1 MPKKK
6 YVHYFDVENE
16 DDKNLE
22 ERIDYLKSNYTLDDF
37 LKYDKTRDVLE
48 QNYIWDFD
56 KECDSI
62 INNFYKSEV
71 DFCKADLSTLFNNES
86 NYDHIANLRSIIF
99 RHVKPKYNLDNVYY
113 DEVLCRSFITY
124 HEEHVND
131 DEEKRLRIQREN
143 YKKMSNAGKTFDWG
157 TKTYK

>member
-37 LKYDKTRDVLE
+37 LKYDKTREVLE
-48 QNYIWDFD
+48 QHYIWDFD
-56 KECDSI
+56 KECDFI
-62 INNFYKSEV
+62 INNFYKGEV

-86 NYDHIANLRSIIF
+86 NYDHVINFRSIIF

-113 DEVLCRSFITY
+113 DEGLCRGFITY

-131 DEEKRLRIQREN
+131 DEEERLREQREN
-143 YKKMSNAGKTFDWG
+143 YKKTSNAGKTFDWG
-157 TKTYK
+157 AKTYK